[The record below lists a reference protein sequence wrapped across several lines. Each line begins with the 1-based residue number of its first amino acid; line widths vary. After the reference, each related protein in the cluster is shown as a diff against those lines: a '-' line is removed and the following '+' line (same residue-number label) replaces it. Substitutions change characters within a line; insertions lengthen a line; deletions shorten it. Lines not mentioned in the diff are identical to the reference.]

1 MARTGSGKTA
11 AFVIPMIER
20 LRAHS
25 SKFGSRALIL
35 SPSRELAIQTLKV
48 VKELGRGTDLKSVLL
63 VGGDSLEE
71 QFGFM
76 SANPDIVIA
85 TPGRFLHLKV
95 EMGLD
100 LSSIKYVVFDEADR
114 LFEMGFA
121 TQLTEILHAL
131 PPSRQ
136 TLLFSATLPASLV
149 EFARAGLQ
157 DPSLVRLDAD
167 TKVSPDL
174 ETAFFSIK
182 GAEKEGSLLHILH
195 DIIKV
200 PLGPPAG
207 ANEETEKGSRKRKRQ
222 PDNGAGKPTEHS
234 TIIFASTKH
243 HVEYLYNLLKH
254 AGFATSHVYGS
265 LDQTARRIQVEE
277 FRMGKTNLLVVTD
290 VAARGIDIP
299 VLANV
304 INYDFPPQPKVFIH
318 RVGRTARA
326 GQRGWAYSLVR
337 DVDAP
342 YLLDLQLF
350 LGKRL
355 VLGQTE
361 KDPSYRDDVVVGSL
375 QRDAVG
381 THVEWLNKFLHENE
395 DVEAL
400 RGVAVKAEKLY
411 MKTRNSASS
420 QSAKRAREEVASKG
434 WSQLHPLF
442 GKDVDGMEEAR
453 AAMLARISSFKPQ
466 ETIFEVGQGDKA
478 TSAAAEVMKQLRK
491 RVKPR
496 NKQEAAD
503 DEEMSGV
510 DDDYGG
516 AAHNPD
522 GDDDD
527 EDANMQDDDDDDE
540 DDGYGNDELEVT
552 ITNTGKPSKKDKAR
566 TDFRDNDVFMSYT
579 PRTVNAAEE
588 RGYGVHSGGQG
599 SSFVELARDA
609 TMDLTNDDTAKAF
622 GAPTRPRM
630 RWDAKAKKYVNSAND
645 EDGSRGAKMIVGE
658 SGVKIAASFSSGRF
672 DKWKRANRVH
682 KLPQVGELVKPG
694 SGNGVG
700 QLPSGVRYKHKK
712 ELAPKEADKYRDD
725 FHQRKKRVN
734 EAREK
739 RVGRFKDG
747 MGSKKEIKGVTDIR
761 KAREEKERKRAKTGR
776 HQTGNHKGGH
786 KRR

>member
-1 MARTGSGKTA
+1 
-11 AFVIPMIER
+11 
-20 LRAHS
+20 
-25 SKFGSRALIL
+25 
-35 SPSRELAIQTLKV
+35 
-48 VKELGRGTDLKSVLL
+48 
-63 VGGDSLEE
+63 
-71 QFGFM
+71 
-76 SANPDIVIA
+76 
-85 TPGRFLHLKV
+85 
-95 EMGLD
+95 
-100 LSSIKYVVFDEADR
+100 
-114 LFEMGFA
+114 
-121 TQLTEILHAL
+121 
-131 PPSRQ
+131 
-136 TLLFSATLPASLV
+136 
-149 EFARAGLQ
+149 
-157 DPSLVRLDAD
+157 
-167 TKVSPDL
+167 
-174 ETAFFSIK
+174 
-182 GAEKEGSLLHILH
+182 
-195 DIIKV
+195 
-200 PLGPPAG
+200 
-207 ANEETEKGSRKRKRQ
+207 
-222 PDNGAGKPTEHS
+222 
-234 TIIFASTKH
+234 
-243 HVEYLYNLLKH
+243 
-254 AGFATSHVYGS
+254 
-265 LDQTARRIQVEE
+265 
-277 FRMGKTNLLVVTD
+277 
-290 VAARGIDIP
+290 IDIP

-527 EDANMQDDDDDDE
+527 EDANMQDDDDDE

-694 SGNGVG
+694 SGN
-700 QLPSGVRYKHKK
+700 
-712 ELAPKEADKYRDD
+712 
-725 FHQRKKRVN
+725 
-734 EAREK
+734 
-739 RVGRFKDG
+739 
-747 MGSKKEIKGVTDIR
+747 
-761 KAREEKERKRAKTGR
+761 
-776 HQTGNHKGGH
+776 
-786 KRR
+786 

>member
-25 SKFGSRALIL
+25 SKFGARALIL

-48 VKELGRGTDLKSVLL
+48 VKELGRGTDLKAVLL

-95 EMGLD
+95 EMNLD

-167 TKVSPDL
+167 TKMSPDL
-174 ETAFFSIK
+174 EIAFFSVK

-195 DIIKV
+195 DVIRV
-200 PLGPPAG
+200 PLGPPAS
-207 ANEETEKGSRKRKRQ
+207 AQDTTENNSKKRKRG
-222 PDNGAGKPTEHS
+222 PDGGSGKPTEHS
-234 TIIFASTKH
+234 TIIFTATKH
-243 HVEYLYNLLKH
+243 HVEYLYNLLQQ

-265 LDQTARRIQVEE
+265 LDQTARRIQVED
-277 FRMGKTNLLVVTD
+277 FRNGKTNLLVVTD

-337 DVDAP
+337 DIDAP

-350 LGKRL
+350 LGKKL
-355 VLGQTE
+355 VVGQAE
-361 KDPSYRDDVVVGSL
+361 KNPSYTEDVVVGSL
-375 QRDAVG
+375 QRDSVG
-381 THVEWLNKFLHENE
+381 THMEWFNKFMNESE
-395 DVEAL
+395 DVSAL
-400 RGVAVKAEKLY
+400 RAVAAKAEKLY

-420 QSAKRAREEVASKG
+420 QSAKRSREEVASRG

-442 GKDVDGMEEAR
+442 GEDVDGAEEAR
-453 AAMLARISSFKPQ
+453 AAMLAKISNFKPQ
-466 ETIFEVGQGDKA
+466 ETIFEIGQGDKA
-478 TSAAAEVMKQLRK
+478 SSAAAEVMKELRK

-496 NKQEAAD
+496 KQEEKQD
-503 DEEMSGV
+503 DEDMEV
-510 DDDYGG
+510 DDDFGG
-516 AAHNPD
+516 AQAHD
-522 GDDDD
+522 S
-527 EDANMQDDDDDDE
+527 DDDDDMNEDEEE
-540 DDGYGNDELEVT
+540 DDYGNEDLEVT
-552 ITNTGKPSKKDKAR
+552 VTNTGKSKKEKGR
-566 TDFRDNDVFMSYT
+566 TDWRDNDVFMSYT

-588 RGYGVHSGGQG
+588 RGYGVHSGGNNA

-609 TMDLTNDDTAKAF
+609 AMDLTNDETAKAF

-630 RWDAKAKKYVNSAND
+630 RWDAKSKKYVNSAND
-645 EDGSRGAKMIVGE
+645 EDGSKGARLITGE
-658 SGVKIAASFSSGRF
+658 SGVKIAASFQSGRF
-672 DKWKRANRVH
+672 DKWKKAHRVH

-694 SGNGVG
+694 GGNGVG
-700 QLPSGVRYKHKK
+700 HIPSGVRYKHNK
-712 ELAPKEADKYRDD
+712 EQAPKEADKYRDD
-725 FHQRKKRVN
+725 FEKRKKRVN

-747 MGSKKEIKGVTDIR
+747 MGSKKEVKDVNDIR
-761 KAREEKERKRAKTGR
+761 RARQEKERKRAKTGR
-776 HQTGNHKGGH
+776 HQVKGKGG